1 MALEM
6 ADDPLRSK
14 LLLLFLS
21 ISSRLLATSKGRT
34 ETQRL
39 TQRLTLGGQTQKQR
53 TKVFLTEKRKLVTLK
68 I

>member
-14 LLLLFLS
+14 LLLLFPS

-39 TQRLTLGGQTQKQR
+39 TQRLTLGGQTQNSAQKY
-53 TKVFLTEKRKLVTLK
+53 F
-68 I
+68 

>member
-21 ISSRLLATSKGRT
+21 FSSRLVATSKGRT
-34 ETQRL
+34 E

>member
-21 ISSRLLATSKGRT
+21 FSTRLVATSKGRT